1 MTIQLWQSFLGWSV
15 VINSTVVIFWVLMIK
30 YAYNYTYQ
38 MHHYWIPISKESF
51 NAIHYGGIGLYKLA
65 IFVFNLVPYFA
76 LLLINQ

>member
-15 VINSTVVIFWVLMIK
+15 VINYTVAILWVLTIK

-65 IFVFNLVPYFA
+65 IFMFNLVPY
-76 LLLINQ
+76 LILMLIS